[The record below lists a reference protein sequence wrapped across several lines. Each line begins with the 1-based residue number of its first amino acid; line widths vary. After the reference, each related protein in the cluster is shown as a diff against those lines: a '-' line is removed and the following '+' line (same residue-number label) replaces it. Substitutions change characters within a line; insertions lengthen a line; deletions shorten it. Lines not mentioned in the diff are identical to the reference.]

1 METTVLDVRAMP
13 PRERPQ
19 PRGTVPAGE
28 PTDPKAALLPI
39 FLRARRRVHVE
50 IPRRGTRG
58 LAGGERPGQMTVAR
72 LPFMALAGLS
82 LLAALGGGLI
92 RLGWPL
98 PLVPTL
104 PPNHGPLLVTG
115 FLGTLIGLERAVAL
129 KRRWPYG
136 APLLSGLGGPAPPPR
151 PHPPPGAGPA
161 GSPPSPGSTPTW
173 GGACWRRAAPS

>member
-1 METTVLDVRAMP
+1 MAIAHR
-13 PRERPQ
+13 
-19 PRGTVPAGE
+19 
-28 PTDPKAALLPI
+28 
-39 FLRARRRVHVE
+39 
-50 IPRRGTRG
+50 
-58 LAGGERPGQMTVAR
+58 R

-82 LLAALGGGLI
+82 LLAALWGGLI

-136 APLLSGLGGPAPPPR
+136 APLLSGLGGLALL
-151 PHPPPGAGPA
+151 AGLNVHLGRGLMA
-161 GSPPSPGSTPTW
+161 A
-173 GGACWRRAAPS
+173 GGAFLIAVSVISLNTTRLVFASGNLRVRGPTSSLSRRLRMRILAKVPRMSTSWLPRREP